1 MDEIL
6 SLIEKLNFAP
16 EEKNL
21 WQEVLPEMNEEE
33 KKDFRALLL
42 KQLRQ
47 KDNQS
52 FSHNSEI
59 VQLLKSWKNK

>member
-6 SLIEKLNFAP
+6 DLIEKLQLPP
-16 EEKNL
+16 EEKNV

-33 KKDFRALLL
+33 KEELKALLL

-47 KDNQS
+47 KDNQN
-52 FSHNSEI
+52 FSHNAEI
-59 VQLLKSWKNK
+59 VQLIKSWKSK